1 MARRTDLR
9 GWTALVGGA
18 VCIGFAP
25 IWVRWS
31 EVGPI
36 ATAFHRVALAL
47 PLLVLWAARER
58 SRPEA
63 SRIAHPRRSWWALA
77 AGAFF
82 AIDMA
87 AWHLSIR
94 YTSVANS
101 TLLANLAPIFVTLGA
116 WIFLGERVGR
126 RFVAGMT
133 LALLG
138 AWWLTGASLQTEP
151 DRLRGDL
158 WGLATAVF
166 YGGYQLCVARL
177 RRDTGAGRVLF
188 WSSLVSAPLL
198 GLIAL
203 SLGETLLPA
212 SNEGWWVLLGL
223 SLTAQVFGQGLITYG
238 FAHLP
243 ASLSSLI
250 LLLQPLIATVAAWL
264 LIGERLGL
272 AQILG
277 GAILLAGIQVARSR
291 PAPAAPASSFAD
303 RPLRS
308 PP

>member
-1 MARRTDLR
+1 MQTDVR
-9 GWTALVGGA
+9 GWAALIGGA

-58 SRPEA
+58 SRPA
-63 SRIAHPRRSWWALA
+63 ATRHSNPRRPGWAFA

-116 WIFLGERVGR
+116 WIFLRERVGR
-126 RFVAGMT
+126 RFTAGMI

-138 AWWLTGASLQTEP
+138 AWCLTGASLQTDP
-151 DRLRGDL
+151 NRLRGDL
-158 WGLATAVF
+158 WGLATALF

-177 RRDTGAGRVLF
+177 RRDTAAGRVLF

-198 GLIAL
+198 GIIAW
-203 SLGETLLPA
+203 SLGETMLPA
-212 SNEGWWVLLGL
+212 SPRGWLVLLGL
-223 SLTAQVFGQGLITYG
+223 ALTAQVFGQGLITYG

-243 ASLSSLI
+243 ASLSSLV
-250 LLLQPLIATVAAWL
+250 LLLQPLVATLAAWML
-264 LIGERLGL
+264 LGERLGI
-272 AQILG
+272 AQLLG

-291 PAPAAPASSFAD
+291 PAPPAPSSQFPD